1 MQSTVYALL
10 IGANEKPKD
19 NASKVQLREAGN
31 VGGLWS
37 IDEELF
43 IEAGWLPKHTAQKSH
58 SGMESNALSA
68 VYMAALLQFIP

>member
-1 MQSTVYALL
+1 MQSTIYALL

-31 VGGLWS
+31 VGGLRS

-43 IEAGWLPKHTAQKSH
+43 TEAG
-58 SGMESNALSA
+58 
-68 VYMAALLQFIP
+68 